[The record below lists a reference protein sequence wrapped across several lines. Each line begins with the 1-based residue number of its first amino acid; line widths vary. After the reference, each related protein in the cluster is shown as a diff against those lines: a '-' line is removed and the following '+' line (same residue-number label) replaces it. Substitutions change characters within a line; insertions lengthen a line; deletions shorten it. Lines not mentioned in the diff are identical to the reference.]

1 MRIDINNI
9 LFGKVNNTEKKD
21 VKKEISKVE
30 ISEVETEDVKV
41 NIDHDLIS
49 KMMFIEEAMK
59 KPEEDNSERIQ
70 LLKSKIENNEYH
82 VNPMELIDNLRE
94 GV

>member
-9 LFGKVNNTEKKD
+9 LFGKVNNTEKKEI
-21 VKKEISKVE
+21 KKENSVVE
-30 ISEVETEDVKV
+30 VNETDVEDVKV
-41 NIDHDLIS
+41 DIDHDLIS

-59 KPEEDNSERIQ
+59 KPEEDNSEKIQ
-70 LLKSKIENNEYH
+70 LLKSKIEKNEYH
-82 VNPMELIDNLRE
+82 VDPMELIDNLRE